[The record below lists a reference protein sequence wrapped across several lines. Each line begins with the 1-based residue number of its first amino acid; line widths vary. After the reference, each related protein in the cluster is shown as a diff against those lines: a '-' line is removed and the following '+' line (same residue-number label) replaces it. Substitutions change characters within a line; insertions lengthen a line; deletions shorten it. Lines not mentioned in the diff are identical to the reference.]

1 MIETI
6 TEEQLTPQQAEFWV
20 RARQAVDMNNY
31 PFVIRKQERISRFAL
46 KDLPLP
52 GVPRITPFGVR
63 SRFRSAIIML
73 LERAFKP

>member
-31 PFVIRKQERISRFAL
+31 PYAVS
-46 KDLPLP
+46 LPVFWKAARRCAP
-52 GVPRITPFGVR
+52 VK
-63 SRFRSAIIML
+63 SN
-73 LERAFKP
+73 

>member
-31 PFVIRKQERISRFAL
+31 PLSLIHI
-46 KDLPLP
+46 
-52 GVPRITPFGVR
+52 
-63 SRFRSAIIML
+63 
-73 LERAFKP
+73 

>member
-31 PFVIRKQERISRFAL
+31 PYAVSLLKALVKQ
-46 KDLPLP
+46 LP
-52 GVPRITPFGVR
+52 GFLEGVAR
-63 SRFRSAIIML
+63 L
-73 LERAFKP
+73 

>member
-31 PFVIRKQERISRFAL
+31 PYAVSLLKALVKQASPVFWKAARRCAPVI
-46 KDLPLP
+46 
-52 GVPRITPFGVR
+52 
-63 SRFRSAIIML
+63 
-73 LERAFKP
+73 